1 MTSYPSSSISQYKKS
16 FHVLWTFCGG
26 NFLPLFNRVSGLGLI
41 GVLSN
46 FIPALLAALFDFFM
60 LQLIQA
66 ATTLSHLV
74 LPPRDFGKT

>member
-1 MTSYPSSSISQYKKS
+1 MTSYHQVQYPNTKNQS
-16 FHVLWTFCGG
+16 MFYVHFVE
-26 NFLPLFNRVSGLGLI
+26 NFLLLFNRSRTRSI
-41 GVLSN
+41 GVLN
-46 FIPALLAALFDFFM
+46 FIYFLATSFDFFM